1 MSDTI
6 QAPASGDEGFHL
18 SVQQRRAWQ
27 HRAGRDDDV
36 VVVFE
41 VPSGTEAGVLRRA
54 LDQLVGDHEI
64 LRTRCR
70 ECPGLKAP
78 LQHIEAEARPAWSVS
93 HEGLDDSALVRKARS
108 LRASQ
113 RCVVAVAMD
122 EARQPQTPG
131 VPRLAIAI
139 DALCI
144 DAPAA
149 VRLVH
154 AWASACAVH
163 RASLV
168 AVDGAA
174 EEAPVQYVDYAAW
187 QQELFETEL
196 GTEGA
201 AFWHR
206 VVRDLPP
213 APGLPFTR
221 AGDEGRVD
229 RHAHACEP
237 GTVRALRGTASAL
250 GLGMET
256 LVFAAWAA
264 FMSRL
269 TSQDDVPLAWHAQPL
284 PPELAGSFGRFCGA
298 LPLALHVDARASLD
312 TVAHQ
317 AAALLAER
325 EPWLDSVDASREQA
339 QAQGID
345 KPLPTGLAVEHWRL
359 DPPEGAPM
367 PVRIVAVLS
376 EPGPARLK
384 LELLQHGETL
394 VLQWVARGAWQSG
407 SIEAWA
413 RQFEDFLVAAG
424 REPSRPFAELGWLGD
439 ADARRVLIDFN
450 EPGAASAAL
459 AERARGGL
467 HGLFEQQVRRT
478 PRAPAVVCGLEQLD
492 YASLDERAERLASRL
507 RSQGVQPDQL
517 VGVCLPR
524 SVRAIVALLG
534 VMKAGAAYLPLD
546 PAYPMERL
554 AAMIE
559 DAGCVRIVTDA
570 AGSAQLA
577 TWSDRLVRADQDD
590 VGGTGGHDASKALS
604 SSRLAYAIF
613 TSGST
618 GRPKG
623 VMVSHA
629 NAVAS
634 TLARPAFYGA
644 RPLTGFLMLSSLSFD
659 SSVAG
664 LFWTLSQGGLLCL
677 PQDEEHRDPARLA
690 ALIEQH
696 RLSHV
701 LCLPSLHAQ
710 ILPLLGPHALACVI
724 VAGEACLPGLVAA
737 HARALPATAL
747 VNEYGPTEASVW
759 CAAHEVLDGV
769 HTPSGQ
775 GDAPVPIGGP
785 IAGARLHVLNDRL
798 EPCGIGMPGEL
809 YVGGQG
815 VARGYWRRPGLSAER
830 FIADPFGRGERLYRT
845 GDLVRWRPDGLLEFI
860 GRADQQ
866 VKVRGHRVEL
876 GEVESRLRG
885 LRGVRD
891 VAVLGLDEP
900 DLGMQLVAYV
910 VPAADAGD
918 VAVLRDAWIAGLK
931 QTMPAPMVPSCLVL
945 LDALPRMP
953 NGKLDRRALPSPDV
967 HSVGRPPHVAPR
979 TPTEQALAGIWQ
991 AVLKAPAVGVH
1002 DSFFDLGG
1010 HSLLATQVIARLRQ
1024 QLSVEL
1030 PLRTLF
1036 DVPTLEALAA
1046 EVDVRLAG
1054 DDDEAALMSQ
1064 LLDEAGA
1071 PR

>member
-18 SVQQRRAWQ
+18 SVQQRQAWQ
-27 HRAGRDDDV
+27 HRAGKDDDV

-41 VPSGTEAGVLRRA
+41 VPAGTEAGVLRRT
-54 LDQLVGDHEI
+54 LDQLVAAHEI
-64 LRTRCR
+64 LRTRYR
-70 ECPGLKAP
+70 EWPGLKAP
-78 LQHIEAEARPAWSVS
+78 LQHIEAEARPAWSIS
-93 HEGLDDSALVRKARS
+93 HERLDDAALARKARS
-108 LRASQ
+108 LRAAQ
-113 RCVVAVAMD
+113 GAVVAVAMD
-122 EARQPQTPG
+122 EARQTANA
-131 VPRLAIAI
+131 PRLAIAI

-149 VRLVH
+149 IRLVH
-154 AWASACAVH
+154 AWAAACAGH
-163 RASLV
+163 RASDV
-168 AVDGAA
+168 AVDGVA

-187 QQELFETEL
+187 QQDLFDGEL
-196 GTEGA
+196 GTEGV

-206 VVRDLPP
+206 ATRDLPP
-213 APGLPFTR
+213 APGLPFSVS
-221 AGDEGRVD
+221 GDVSIVL
-229 RHAHACEP
+229 RH
-237 GTVRALRGTASAL
+237 VRPCVPAVLRTLMATADAL
-250 GLGMET
+250 GLDKA
-256 LVFAAWAA
+256 LIVFAAWAA

-269 TSQDDVPLAWHAQPL
+269 SSQDELPLSWHAQAL
-284 PPELAGSFGRFCGA
+284 PAELTGSFGRFSSA
-298 LPLALHVDARASLD
+298 LPLALRIDVQASLN
-312 TVAHQ
+312 TVARQ

-325 EPWLDSVDASREQA
+325 EPWQDSADAARWQA
-339 QAQGID
+339 EGQGAQVAVA
-345 KPLPTGLAVEHWRL
+345 GLAFEHWRL
-359 DPPEGAPM
+359 DPPEGA
-367 PVRIVAVLS
+367 RSLARLGAVLS
-376 EPGPARLK
+376 EPGAARLK
-384 LELLQHGETL
+384 LELLQRGEAL
-394 VLQWVARGAWQSG
+394 AFQWVARGAWQPG
-407 SIEAWA
+407 GVEAWTT
-413 RQFEDFLVAAG
+413 QFLAFLAAAC
-424 REPSRPFAELGWLGD
+424 REPGRPFAEIDWLGD

-450 EPGAASAAL
+450 EPGAAPAAL

-467 HGLFEQQVRRT
+467 HGLFEQQAHRT
-478 PRAPAVVCGLEQLD
+478 PQALAVACGNEQLD
-492 YASLDERAERLASRL
+492 YATLDERAERLARRL
-507 RSQGVQPDQL
+507 RAQGVQPDQL

-524 SVRAIVALLG
+524 SVAAVVALLG

-554 AAMIE
+554 TAMIE
-559 DAGCVRIVTDA
+559 DAHCARIVTDA
-570 AGSAQLA
+570 AGGAQLA
-577 TWSDRLVRADQDD
+577 AWPDLLVRADQDD
-590 VGGTGGHDASKALS
+590 GDDIDRHGTPKALS

-623 VMVSHA
+623 VMVSHV

-677 PQDEEHRDPARLA
+677 PQDEDHRDPARLA
-690 ALIEQH
+690 ALIERH

-710 ILPLLGPHALACVI
+710 ILPLLGPHAPACVI
-724 VAGEACLPGLVAA
+724 VAGEACLPELVAA

-759 CAAHEVLDGV
+759 CAAHELLDGV
-769 HTPSGQ
+769 RAPSGQ
-775 GDAPVPIGGP
+775 GDTPVPIGGP
-785 IAGARLHVLNDRL
+785 IAGARLHVLDARL
-798 EPCGIGMPGEL
+798 APCGIGMPGEL

-830 FIADPFGRGERLYRT
+830 FIADPFGSGARLYRT
-845 GDLVRWRPDGLLEFI
+845 GDLVRWRPDGRLEFI

-876 GEVESRLRG
+876 GEVEFRLRA
-885 LRGVRD
+885 LHGVRD
-891 VAVLGLDEP
+891 VAVLAVDEP
-900 DLGMQLVAYV
+900 DLGTQLVAYV

-918 VAVLRDAWIAGLK
+918 AAVLRDAWIAGLK
-931 QTMPAPMVPSCLVL
+931 QTLPAPMVPSRLVV

-953 NGKLDRRALPSPDV
+953 NGKLDRRALPSSDG
-967 HSVGRPPHVAPR
+967 HTATRPPHVAPR
-979 TPTEQALAGIWQ
+979 TPTEQALAEIWQ
-991 AVLKAPAVGVH
+991 AVLKVPEVGVH

-1010 HSLLATQVIARLRQ
+1010 HSLLATQVMARLRQ

-1036 DVPTLEALAA
+1036 DVPTLEALAT
-1046 EVDVRLAG
+1046 EVDARLAG
-1054 DDDEAALMSQ
+1054 NDDDAALMAQ